1 MISFKI
7 EKCDL
12 TDSCFQPK
20 RSYSMESL
28 FGNLHERL
36 DKTKRLQDPYYE
48 KLNFQKIVSIY
59 DIFKISKYQ
68 IAVKS
73 NAQNISNAWLKMYE
87 LIHQFRLIKKN
98 QKKVVHFDNAAF
110 PGSFILAGNHYAK
123 TFARVKNYNWYG
135 SSWIGYNDENR
146 TTGELLEDKYNM
158 FKNYPNRWL
167 MNKEFDGNVN
177 DIKNQK
183 YWEKELNHS
192 VDLYTSDLGFE
203 TGENN
208 DYLKQEYSHVQPN
221 IGQVLA
227 GLLTLK
233 KGGSLVTKQY
243 TFFESL
249 NISLYAVLTN
259 LFEEV
264 YICKP
269 ITSRPP
275 NSETYVIGKKYLGPF
290 KEGTL
295 GDKFIKL
302 IENKIK
308 NYDRKPLVYKKCLS
322 KNFLKSIVEASM
334 IFERQIVY
342 MKDRLDWYE
351 QVKKKPKNLRR
362 KYGKKIL
369 NEWHNKVT
377 RKWRKENPVYYL
389 KNFQKIKK
397 MKETLKKPLKKIKS
411 DFKY

>member
-1 MISFKI
+1 
-7 EKCDL
+7 
-12 TDSCFQPK
+12 
-20 RSYSMESL
+20 
-28 FGNLHERL
+28 
-36 DKTKRLQDPYYE
+36 
-48 KLNFQKIVSIY
+48 
-59 DIFKISKYQ
+59 
-68 IAVKS
+68 
-73 NAQNISNAWLKMYE
+73 MYE

-208 DYLKQEYSHVQPN
+208 DYSKQEYSHVQPN

-227 GLLTLK
+227 WLLTLK

-249 NISLYAVLTN
+249 NRLHDTPSG
-259 LFEEV
+259 
-264 YICKP
+264 
-269 ITSRPP
+269 S
-275 NSETYVIGKKYLGPF
+275 SS
-290 KEGTL
+290 
-295 GDKFIKL
+295 
-302 IENKIK
+302 KI
-308 NYDRKPLVYKKCLS
+308 
-322 KNFLKSIVEASM
+322 I
-334 IFERQIVY
+334 
-342 MKDRLDWYE
+342 RLA
-351 QVKKKPKNLRR
+351 
-362 KYGKKIL
+362 
-369 NEWHNKVT
+369 
-377 RKWRKENPVYYL
+377 
-389 KNFQKIKK
+389 
-397 MKETLKKPLKKIKS
+397 
-411 DFKY
+411 